1 MKRILISGV
10 EAKHSE
16 VLKATQATI
25 SCVVTGLTKALD
37 AVAWQKPDGAPIT
50 DQQDGYEIAEGTYAD
65 HKQTTILTVPADADR
80 TDSVFTCVITSNEH
94 RITAAETDVNLNV
107 FSKSFI
113 HSATVEKYSKCTG
126 KSFINPFVDEIL
138 KPTMCSE
145 TAR

>member
-1 MKRILISGV
+1 MKRILISAV

-16 VLKATQATI
+16 VLKGTQATI

-50 DQQDGYEIAEGTYAD
+50 DQQDGYEIAEGSYAD

-80 TDSVFTCVITSNEH
+80 TDSVFTCVITSTEH
-94 RITAAETDVNLNV
+94 GISAERTDVNLNV

-113 HSATVEKYSKCTG
+113 HSATVEKYSWCTG
-126 KSFINPFVDEIL
+126 KIALS
-138 KPTMCSE
+138 
-145 TAR
+145 A

>member
-25 SCVVTGLTKALD
+25 SCRVTGLTKALD

-50 DQQDGYEIAEGTYAD
+50 HQQDGYEIAEGTYAD

-80 TDSVFTCVITSNEH
+80 TDSVFTCVITSDEH
-94 RITAAETDVNLNV
+94 GISEARADVNLKV

-113 HSATVEKYSKCTG
+113 HSATVEKYSWCTG
-126 KSFINPFVDEIL
+126 KSTFSI
-138 KPTMCSE
+138 
-145 TAR
+145 A

>member
-1 MKRILISGV
+1 MKRILISEV

-16 VLKATQATI
+16 VLKGTQATI

-37 AVAWQKPDGAPIT
+37 AVAWQDPDGAPIAA

-80 TDSVFTCVITSNEH
+80 TDSVFTCVITSDEH
-94 RITAAETDVNLNV
+94 GISAAKTDVNLNV

-113 HSATVEKYSKCTG
+113 HSATVEKYSWCTG
-126 KSFINPFVDEIL
+126 KSTFSMALSIL
-138 KPTMCSE
+138 L
-145 TAR
+145 